1 GSNTN
6 GGSYT
11 WNGLP
16 VGNGPSIGS
25 NGYNGYAMDFWGNI
39 TTNGGDVLAWA
50 ENGVS
55 GLKGIYT
62 DNDGCDVNTGSG
74 DLIFIADQVWGTAG
88 NSIVHTGTGK
98 VYLLPDAGSYGTT
111 LDWTHNN
118 NLAELNIGGIYHY
131 LYIKNSTSLTGLN
144 LGYYDQM
151 SDSQGPV
158 ILTNTSPVT
167 ISSPNT
173 IAGPISIYGG
183 AIALNANFATSN
195 NLTGNILIKGTSLT
209 GTGNLTLANTRN
221 VKIDIAATSTYDGII
236 SGTQASFTKAGAG
249 LLTLQKDHTYT
260 GATLITRGNL
270 QVGSGGSL
278 SQASSGTINS
288 TSSVTIDS
296 SAKLILAPNED
307 ITFSRPVSG
316 VGGLEIKGASGA
328 YYNVFLTSTAATIA
342 TNATVLEILTR
353 ITGGLQAGVAVA
365 GGPTRIAGVYIKS
378 FNASTNTATLQFQQY
393 DGTYTKCVFA
403 VLSQSGTNVQIRAN
417 TSFYNGA
424 AYRDGNHL
432 GVDMSTGR
440 TTIGSLATSS
450 TGSGAGSSNG
460 YMAGLVN
467 FTGALTYQDTTIL
480 SNTVTSITSP
490 NTYSFTSKGTQE
502 ITDIS
507 SSFPGAVKNN
517 GLVIFKRAT
526 PLTIAGNMSGSE
538 EILQVG
544 APITLLGNNTHS
556 GIITIAK
563 DSSLLIGNGGTSGS
577 IAGNVVNYGRLTFN
591 RSDSSNYRGVISGS
605 GTLIK
610 SGQSPLLLT
619 GANTYTGPTVIN

>member
-1 GSNTN
+1 GSKAGSVVPSSTSDITIQFDSYSFGGYRPFIATTGALDWKSASASFLFGVHTDWFTWNQNGQTMRSFTLGKTGNAAYLLIDKAITAAGPINMYGGAIKINAALTSSDTGDIFLKSIRTGGTSIINNSTITKSGGTGVLTMQGNARVINYGTITTSGTGVMDVIMWSDFDNTNNDGGVSQFGTISTNGGHVWLGGSNTN

-98 VYLLPDAGSYGTT
+98 VYLLPDGGSYGTT
-111 LDWTHNN
+111 LDWEHNN

-221 VKIDIAATSTYDGII
+221 VNIDIAATSTYDGLI

-270 QVGSGGSL
+270 QVGSGGSV

-316 VGGLEIKGASGA
+316 VGGLEIKGASG
-328 YYNVFLTSTAATIA
+328 
-342 TNATVLEILTR
+342 
-353 ITGGLQAGVAVA
+353 
-365 GGPTRIAGVYIKS
+365 
-378 FNASTNTATLQFQQY
+378 
-393 DGTYTKCVFA
+393 
-403 VLSQSGTNVQIRAN
+403 
-417 TSFYNGA
+417 
-424 AYRDGNHL
+424 
-432 GVDMSTGR
+432 
-440 TTIGSLATSS
+440 
-450 TGSGAGSSNG
+450 
-460 YMAGLVN
+460 
-467 FTGALTYQDTTIL
+467 
-480 SNTVTSITSP
+480 
-490 NTYSFTSKGTQE
+490 
-502 ITDIS
+502 
-507 SSFPGAVKNN
+507 
-517 GLVIFKRAT
+517 
-526 PLTIAGNMSGSE
+526 
-538 EILQVG
+538 
-544 APITLLGNNTHS
+544 
-556 GIITIAK
+556 
-563 DSSLLIGNGGTSGS
+563 
-577 IAGNVVNYGRLTFN
+577 
-591 RSDSSNYRGVISGS
+591 
-605 GTLIK
+605 
-610 SGQSPLLLT
+610 
-619 GANTYTGPTVIN
+619 